1 MREAKLLA
9 KTAQVARTRGCE
21 LNMILPS
28 PKVLQLAH
36 RSRNKLLAKTA
47 QVARNRP
54 LASGA
59 CPIRRGASVGR
70 LKRAPTLASP
80 PGPRVHPRSYRA
92 SSQGNLGLSGTAMT
106 AGGTLGGFDK
116 SHSRTLS
123 QRSISVL
130 HA

>member
-47 QVARNRP
+47 QVARNRL

-59 CPIRRGASVGR
+59 CPSRQGASVGR
-70 LKRAPTLASP
+70 LKRAPTLASRR
-80 PGPRVHPRSYRA
+80 GD
-92 SSQGNLGLSGTAMT
+92 
-106 AGGTLGGFDK
+106 AGAPK
-116 SHSRTLS
+116 IISRKLAG
-123 QRSISVL
+123 QP
-130 HA
+130 